1 MKHEYRENRFPHISS
16 LLAATLIVASLLGP
30 IGMMAAKMVG
40 M

>member
-1 MKHEYRENRFPHISS
+1 MEKEYKENHFPHISS

-30 IGMMAAKMVG
+30 IGMMAARMVG

>member
-1 MKHEYRENRFPHISS
+1 MKYEHKESHFPHITS